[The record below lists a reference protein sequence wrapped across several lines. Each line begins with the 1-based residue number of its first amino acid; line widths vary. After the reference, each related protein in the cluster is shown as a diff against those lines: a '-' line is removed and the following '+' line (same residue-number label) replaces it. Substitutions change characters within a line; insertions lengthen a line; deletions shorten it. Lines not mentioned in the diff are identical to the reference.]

1 MDCSPPGFSVHVIF
15 QARILEWFAISS
27 SRGPS
32 PSRDW
37 TRVSC
42 VAGRFFTTAPPGKPL
57 LLFRAMQT
65 KHLQAIFFFFPILL
79 SASWTSFIYLQPLS
93 LSTGRY
99 QAWPG
104 NQYEPEKQDISFLFH
119 TSKWGKLLRMLREQ
133 LAAHHPFFSAC
144 MANTGIIFCQGY
156 GPRLNSKTL
165 FLWWSQSKISFTSW
179 KLL

>member
-1 MDCSPPGFSVHVIF
+1 MWFSRQEYWSGLPFLPQGDLPHPGTEPVSP
-15 QARILEWFAISS
+15 A
-27 SRGPS
+27 
-32 PSRDW
+32 
-37 TRVSC
+37 
-42 VAGRFFTTAPPGKPL
+42 
-57 LLFRAMQT
+57 
-65 KHLQAIFFFFPILL
+65 LQADSLPLRHLGSHYFCLEPCKPSICRRFFFFPILL